1 MRCFSEHQG
10 LYSSTQPL
18 SRIHKNCQWKPYTME
33 RLFKME
39 ILAIWSS
46 ACMSFW
52 HISPREQ
59 QLNLA
64 RCCWPA
70 LRRELDIF
78 GHQDYSSVMVTIY
91 GFLLRISEPL
101 STKSTM
107 NNSIFGYLDWIA
119 IVLPPFP
126 IPNSPGF
133 LYCAY
138 IHQLSLD
145 WTSWPGYCPWY
156 NLQIFRTS
164 PLQNRWGVHYV
175 SLSDY
180 VWNNGESIYQ
190 SQSGCYKENNDRLR
204 NFYDERLKP
213 LPILIPNSP
222 PGGNCCPRPPNKVC
236 ELQAAIMPPAYRK
249 SSSKAKHDFIK
260 DKANA
265 FSSTPQYWFLVS
277 DWIKRWPASL
287 FSRRSAGI
295 QSRLP

>member
-1 MRCFSEHQG
+1 
-10 LYSSTQPL
+10 
-18 SRIHKNCQWKPYTME
+18 ME

-64 RCCWPA
+64 RCYWPA

-78 GHQDYSSVMVTIY
+78 GHQDYFSVMVTIY

-204 NFYDERLKP
+204 NFYDERLKT

-222 PGGNCCPRPPNKVC
+222 TGNCCPRPPNKVC
-236 ELQAAIMPPAYRK
+236 ELQAAIMPPATEKVAQKQNMILLKTKQMHSYLPLSTD
-249 SSSKAKHDFIK
+249 SSYLIELSDGRLHCSVDVRLGYSLASFKQRVCRYEVQSPPG
-260 DKANA
+260 
-265 FSSTPQYWFLVS
+265 SSMPFLLPLTPT
-277 DWIKRWPASL
+277 DEGAR
-287 FSRRSAGI
+287 
-295 QSRLP
+295 